1 MRKSPFSLIVASSLL
16 VLTGLTGRAAT
27 LWDIDLF
34 AEYLNRDNPQYSGY
48 FDVTNKYDPKT
59 ETITSAKAYFGVSDD
74 QLIDHAEYVSV
85 DLGDDPFINP
95 VKISFLYLGG
105 GPVGGDAFLTLDE
118 TGQLK
123 YTFNRTAG
131 DFFALL
137 AKLMVETS
145 PRATPD
151 GGATLILLG
160 SALAGIEMLRR
171 RTARKR
177 K

>member
-1 MRKSPFSLIVASSLL
+1 MRKSPFTLIVASSLL

-27 LWDIDLF
+27 LWDIDIF
-34 AEYLNRDNPQYSGY
+34 SEYLNRDNPEYSGY
-48 FDVTNKYDPKT
+48 FDITSKYDPNK
-59 ETITSAKAYFGVSDD
+59 ETITSAKAYFG
-74 QLIDHAEYVSV
+74 ASV
-85 DLGDDPFINP
+85 DLGDDPFIDD

-105 GPVGGDAFLTLDE
+105 GLVAGDAFLTLDE

-123 YTFNRTAG
+123 YTFYRTAG

-171 RTARKR
+171 RTARRR